1 LEKDGRKNG
10 IRKREWK
17 RLRKWTG
24 KKLETVNGMEWDWK
38 KEWKKIGKV
47 DRKADWKEGME
58 RDWKEVGEY
67 RRNWRD
73 ERGKGIIEKEIHTT
87 ADATQR
93 SK

>member
-1 LEKDGRKNG
+1 MEKDGRKNG

-47 DRKADWKEGME
+47 DRKAD
-58 RDWKEVGEY
+58 
-67 RRNWRD
+67 
-73 ERGKGIIEKEIHTT
+73 
-87 ADATQR
+87 
-93 SK
+93 